1 MNQEVSW
8 WGQVICCLPVY
19 AFMIYAYECNST
31 VAPHICTVPQSI
43 SPFSMLES
51 STLIAQYLV
60 ALKQYQLMFQLC
72 CTYVLFLLLTKRAGV
87 LWEYTVR
94 FAQSKSQT
102 IGTQNWGGFWTFLK
116 ITIAPGI
123 KITCELIK
131 LKYLKWFFQI
141 VDNYRAYSARYPTR
155 HHK

>member
-1 MNQEVSW
+1 MYQEVSW

-60 ALKQYQLMFQLC
+60 ALKHS
-72 CTYVLFLLLTKRAGV
+72 
-87 LWEYTVR
+87 YTVSVDVPTLLYVR
-94 FAQSKSQT
+94 FISASDKAGGGVVRIHCKVCAVQISNNWDPELGWVLNFSQNNNYSRN
-102 IGTQNWGGFWTFLK
+102 QNNLW
-116 ITIAPGI
+116 INQI
-123 KITCELIK
+123 KISQKILPDR
-131 LKYLKWFFQI
+131 W
-141 VDNYRAYSARYPTR
+141 
-155 HHK
+155 